1 MHTDLYQRPGFA
13 LHCKPE
19 VAELA
24 VASVGRGQPVLQAAA
39 VYGPQRPHTLAR
51 RKQVFLTAALVADPA
66 HRAVIEGT
74 AVGGETHGWSAHSPA
89 AGDTTNSQDRKR
101 LQGAC
106 FALWSMQRAVRL
118 QAQACAYTYLQCL
131 FCGSEKGEKNKHTA
145 LAGERVMRDEGAA
158 SPAVRAQSRTVSR
171 DNPPPAAQE

>member
-39 VYGPQRPHTLAR
+39 VDGPQRPHTLAR

-89 AGDTTNSQDRKR
+89 LGQHCWAGAAQGTGRAGSSSGVGEQDWAAG
-101 LQGAC
+101 LQGA
-106 FALWSMQRAVRL
+106 L
-118 QAQACAYTYLQCL
+118 
-131 FCGSEKGEKNKHTA
+131 
-145 LAGERVMRDEGAA
+145 
-158 SPAVRAQSRTVSR
+158 TV
-171 DNPPPAAQE
+171 

>member
-1 MHTDLYQRPGFA
+1 MCSLGLSSGGCAPHTDLYQRPGFA

-24 VASVGRGQPVLQAAA
+24 EASVGRGQPVLQTAA
-39 VYGPQRPHTLAR
+39 VDGPQRPHTLAR

-74 AVGGETHGWSAHSPA
+74 AAGGETHCWSAHSPA
-89 AGDTTNSQDRKR
+89 ARDTTNSQRRKC

-106 FALWSMQRAVRL
+106 FALWSVQQAARL
-118 QAQACAYTYLQCL
+118 QPQPCA
-131 FCGSEKGEKNKHTA
+131 
-145 LAGERVMRDEGAA
+145 
-158 SPAVRAQSRTVSR
+158 
-171 DNPPPAAQE
+171 